1 LSRSASAAQTTG
13 ATVEFV
19 HCIRAFETEFDY
31 VYRALK
37 RHGINASDAEDLAQE
52 VFLVM
57 WRRWADYDTERPLR
71 PWLAGIA
78 FKVAHD
84 HRRRSGR
91 EVPGGLVDAEDQ
103 APGAEEHLASARA
116 RSLVLKALASLPE
129 KQRTL
134 IVMHDLD
141 GASMREIADTLAVP
155 LFTAYSRLRSAR
167 QAFAKS
173 VRRLHTLAAATAGL
187 SHLSSPN
194 VLLQTERVPPPAPP
208 SVRRRAVAR
217 VRSLSPMT
225 MPVPATMPP
234 APPAASALRLVP
246 AGVGVGIVAAVGVL
260 ALVAAPHPG
269 GHASVKTHA
278 ASRTSSMHVTVPQS
292 KLASRAPL
300 ESPNDNVSPAL
311 AAHLR
316 SGLLGYWRLDDGY
329 GSQVAHD
336 SSGNGNDCQLRNLDP
351 LTDWTD
357 GPLTGALNLN
367 GRGWL
372 ECMRYQSW
380 SGLSDEVTVAA
391 WVKRGA
397 TQRGLHTLVSR
408 QKGSDN
414 QDYFLFGFGNG
425 NLVLSSNVWDLRLL
439 HPFPAGVGDRWVH
452 VAATHSADGTARIFI
467 NGEEVAHA
475 VARRKA
481 PIGGGTNGL
490 FIGAG
495 LNVPDPH
502 RPTEILEATVDEV
515 AVYDRSLGAEELG
528 ALATGV
534 QPTR

>member
-37 RHGINASDAEDLAQE
+37 RHGVNASDAEDLAQE

-173 VRRLHTLAAATAGL
+173 VRRLHTLAAANAGL
-187 SHLSSPN
+187 SHLPPN
-194 VLLQTERVPPPAPP
+194 VLLQTERVPPAAPP
-208 SVRRRAVAR
+208 QVRRRAIAR
-217 VRSLSPMT
+217 VRSLTPT
-225 MPVPATMPP
+225 PLAMPGPLPP
-234 APPAASALRLVP
+234 APPMGSSLRLVP
-246 AGVGVGIVAAVGVL
+246 AGVGVGVAAAIGLL
-260 ALVAAPHPG
+260 ALVAVPRAGSHPSSKIHG
-269 GHASVKTHA
+269 TKTGSMRDSASE
-278 ASRTSSMHVTVPQS
+278 S
-292 KLASRAPL
+292 KRASRAPL
-300 ESPNDNVSPAL
+300 EGSGGAASPTL
-311 AAHLR
+311 ASGLR
-316 SGLLGYWRLDDGY
+316 MGLLGYWRLDDGY
-329 GSQVAHD
+329 GSQVARD

-351 LTDWTD
+351 MNDWTD
-357 GPLTGALNLN
+357 GPLAGALKLT

-372 ECMRYQSW
+372 ECTRYDSW
-380 SGLSDEVTVAA
+380 SSLSNEVTVAA
-391 WVKRGA
+391 WIKRGA

-425 NLVLSSNVWDLRLL
+425 NLVLSSNVWGVRLV
-439 HPFPAGVGDRWVH
+439 HPFPSDAGDRWVH
-452 VAATHSADGTARIFI
+452 VAGSHSADGTSKIFI
-467 NGEEVAHA
+467 NGEEVAH
-475 VARRKA
+475 VTSSRQL
-481 PIGGGTNGL
+481 PISGGTNGL

-502 RPTEILEATVDEV
+502 RPTEILDAVVDEV
-515 AVYDRSLGAEELG
+515 AVYGRSLGDEELA
-528 ALATGV
+528 ALATGT
-534 QPTR
+534 QPAHQ

>member
-19 HCIRAFETEFDY
+19 HCIRAFEAEFDY

-37 RHGINASDAEDLAQE
+37 RHGVNASDAEDLAQE

-116 RSLVLKALASLPE
+116 RSMVLKALASLPE

-173 VRRLHTLAAATAGL
+173 VRRLNTLAAATAGMERL
-187 SHLSSPN
+187 PPPN
-194 VLLQTERVPPPAPP
+194 ALLQTERVPPPAPP
-208 SVRRRAVAR
+208 QARRRAMSRIRALTPEPLPLR
-217 VRSLSPMT
+217 
-225 MPVPATMPP
+225 P
-234 APPAASALRLVP
+234 APPAGGNLRLVP
-246 AGVGVGIVAAVGVL
+246 LGVGVGVVAAVGLL
-260 ALVAAPHPG
+260 AAIAHKPVNQAR
-269 GHASVKTHA
+269 THA
-278 ASRTSSMHVTVPQS
+278 PAKTATVRVPES
-292 KLASRAPL
+292 KLASRAPS
-300 ESPNDNVSPAL
+300 EGQPSVNPAL
-311 AAHLR
+311 AAGLR
-316 SGLLGYWRLDDGY
+316 QGLIGYWRLDDGF

-351 LTDWTD
+351 SADWTD
-357 GPLTGALNLN
+357 GPLVGALSLT
-367 GRGWL
+367 GHGWL
-372 ECMRYQSW
+372 ECARPDSW
-380 SGLSDEVTVAA
+380 SSLSNEVTVAG
-391 WVKRGA
+391 WVKLLGSPHD
-397 TQRGLHTLVSR
+397 LHTLVSR
-408 QKGSDN
+408 QKGNDN
-414 QDYFLFGFGNG
+414 QDYFLMGFGNG
-425 NLVLSSNVWDLRLL
+425 NLVFSSNVWSVRVKY
-439 HPFPAGVGDRWVH
+439 PFPVGDRWVH
-452 VAATHSADGTARIFI
+452 VAGTHAADGTARLYI
-467 NGEEVAHA
+467 NGEEVAHSMS
-475 VARRKA
+475 RKTGS
-481 PIGGGTNGL
+481 ISGGGNGL
-490 FIGAG
+490 FWGAG
-495 LNVPDPH
+495 LNVPDPRH
-502 RPTEILEATVDEV
+502 PTEILEGAVDDL
-515 AVYDRSLGAEELG
+515 AVYSRSLSGNEIA
-528 ALATGV
+528 ALASGV
-534 QPTR
+534 QPR

>member
-19 HCIRAFETEFDY
+19 HCIRAFEAEFDY

-37 RHGINASDAEDLAQE
+37 RHGVNASDAEDLAQE

-116 RSLVLKALASLPE
+116 RSMVLKALASLPE

-173 VRRLHTLAAATAGL
+173 VRRLHTLAAATAGMERL
-187 SHLSSPN
+187 PPPN
-194 VLLQTERVPPPAPP
+194 VLLQSERVPPPAP
-208 SVRRRAVAR
+208 SQVRRRAVSR
-217 VRSLSPMT
+217 VRALTPT
-225 MPVPATMPP
+225 PLVLPATP
-234 APPAASALRLVP
+234 APRGGSWRLVP
-246 AGVGVGIVAAVGVL
+246 MGVGVGVVAAVGLL
-260 ALVAAPHPG
+260 ALVTHKPVSHG
-269 GHASVKTHA
+269 KGHATA
-278 ASRTSSMHVTVPQS
+278 TVQVPET
-292 KLASRAPL
+292 KLASRAPA
-300 ESPNDNVSPAL
+300 EKAGANPAT
-311 AAHLR
+311 AVGLR
-316 SGLLGYWRLDDGY
+316 QGLLGYWRLDDGF
-329 GSQVAHD
+329 GSPVARD

-351 LTDWTD
+351 QADWTD

-372 ECMRYQSW
+372 ECTHYESLAR
-380 SGLSDEVTVAA
+380 LSNEVTVAA
-391 WVKRGA
+391 WVKKPTA
-397 TQRGLHTLVSR
+397 THGMHTLISR
-408 QKGSDN
+408 QKGNDH
-414 QDYFLFGFGNG
+414 DDAFLLGFGNDK
-425 NLVLSSNVWDLRLL
+425 LLFASSPWGMLL
-439 HPFPAGVGDRWVH
+439 KYPFPVGDRWVH
-452 VAATHSADGTARIFI
+452 VAGTRAADGTARLFI
-467 NGEEVAHA
+467 NGEEVTHGMSGH
-475 VARRKA
+475 
-481 PIGGGTNGL
+481 PEGSIGGGTNGM
-490 FIGAG
+490 FVGAG
-495 LNVPDPH
+495 LNVPDTR
-502 RPTEILEATVDEV
+502 RPTEVLEASVDEV
-515 AVYDRSLGAEELG
+515 AVYKRALSSEEVA
-528 ALATGV
+528 ALAAGT
-534 QPTR
+534 QPAR

>member
-19 HCIRAFETEFDY
+19 HCIRAFEAEFDY

-37 RHGINASDAEDLAQE
+37 RHGVNASDAEDLAQE

-84 HRRRSGR
+84 HRRRAGR

-116 RSLVLKALASLPE
+116 RSMVLKALASLPE

-173 VRRLHTLAAATAGL
+173 VRRLHTLAAATAGMERMPP
-187 SHLSSPN
+187 PN
-194 VLLQTERVPPPAPP
+194 VLLQSERVPPPAP
-208 SVRRRAVAR
+208 SQVRRRAMSR
-217 VRSLSPMT
+217 VRAITPA
-225 MPVPATMPP
+225 PVPVM
-234 APPAASALRLVP
+234 PAAPRGGNLRLVP
-246 AGVGVGIVAAVGVL
+246 MGVGVGVVAAVGLL
-260 ALVAAPHPG
+260 ALVTHKPAGPSKGRAPT
-269 GHASVKTHA
+269 AV
-278 ASRTSSMHVTVPQS
+278 RVPQS
-292 KLASRAPL
+292 KLASRAPA
-300 ESPNDNVSPAL
+300 ERPGANPITPVG
-311 AAHLR
+311 LR
-316 SGLLGYWRLDDGY
+316 QGLLGYWRLDDGF
-329 GSQVAHD
+329 GSPVARD
-336 SSGNGNDCQLRNLDP
+336 SSGNRNDCQLRNLDP
-351 LTDWTD
+351 QADWTD
-357 GPLTGALNLN
+357 GPLSGALNLT

-372 ECMRYQSW
+372 ECARYDSW
-380 SGLSDEVTVAA
+380 ARMSNAITVAA
-391 WVKRGA
+391 WVKKPSPSRD
-397 TQRGLHTLVSR
+397 LHTLISR

-414 QDYFLFGFGNG
+414 KDYFLMGFGRS
-425 NLVLSSNVWDLRLL
+425 NLVFSSNVWGIRVMY
-439 HPFPAGVGDRWVH
+439 PFPFGDRWVH
-452 VAATHSADGTARIFI
+452 VAATRGPDGTAHLFI

-475 VARRKA
+475 MSKNMDS
-481 PIGGGTNGL
+481 ISGGTTGVFL
-490 FIGAG
+490 GAG
-495 LNVPDPH
+495 LNVPDPNH
-502 RPTEILEATVDEV
+502 PTEVLDGAMDEV
-515 AVYDRSLGAEELG
+515 AVYDRALSTDEVA
-528 ALATGV
+528 ALAAGT
-534 QPTR
+534 QPEK

>member
-1 LSRSASAAQTTG
+1 LVSRSASAAQTTG

-37 RHGINASDAEDLAQE
+37 RHGVNASDAEDLAQE

-173 VRRLHTLAAATAGL
+173 VRRLHTLAAATAGMERL
-187 SHLSSPN
+187 PPPN
-194 VLLQTERVPPPAPP
+194 VLLQTERTAPAAPTQ
-208 SVRRRAVAR
+208 VRRRAMSRIRALTPSR
-217 VRSLSPMT
+217 LPL
-225 MPVPATMPP
+225 AP
-234 APPAASALRLVP
+234 APAPAGNLRLVP
-246 AGVGVGIVAAVGVL
+246 VGVGVGVAAALGVL
-260 ALVAAPHPG
+260 ALVASRPAGQSTRSKAAP
-269 GHASVKTHA
+269 
-278 ASRTSSMHVTVPQS
+278 VTIPQS
-292 KLASRAPL
+292 KLASRAPN
-300 ESPNDNVSPAL
+300 E
-311 AAHLR
+311 AARPVAVNAAMAGGLR
-316 SGLLGYWRLDDGY
+316 QGLLGYWRLDDGF
-329 GSQVAHD
+329 GSQVARD
-336 SSGNGNDCQLRNLDP
+336 SSGNGNHCELRNLDP
-351 LTDWTD
+351 MADWTD

-372 ECMRYQSW
+372 ECARFGSW
-380 SGLSDEVTVAA
+380 SQMSSEVSVAA
-391 WVKRGA
+391 WVKKPTA
-397 TQRGLHTLVSR
+397 TAGMHTLVSR
-408 QKGSDN
+408 QRGNDS
-414 QDYFLFGFGNG
+414 QDYFLLGFGNS
-425 NLVLSSNVWDLRLL
+425 NLVFSSNVWGVRVV
-439 HPFPAGVGDRWVH
+439 HPFPIGDHWVH
-452 VAATHSADGTARIFI
+452 VAGTHSADGTARLYI
-467 NGEEVAHA
+467 NGEEVARS
-475 VARRKA
+475 VSKRTTV
-481 PIGGGTNGL
+481 ITGGTNGMFL
-490 FIGAG
+490 GAG
-495 LNVPDPH
+495 LNVPDPR
-502 RPTEILEATVDEV
+502 RPTEVLEAAVDEV
-515 AVYDRSLGAEELG
+515 AVYGRALPQNEIA
-528 ALATGV
+528 ALASGA
-534 QPTR
+534 QPGR